1 MEHRIKE
8 LRKYLG
14 MTTESFGKK
23 IGIAASTVTNVEAGR
38 RKPTNQLITSIC
50 REYNVNEQW
59 LRTGEGTMFAESP
72 EDERIASV
80 CDRPHGASLLAKLS
94 ALSDA
99 GLKALDDLLD
109 SLEK

>member
-8 LRKYLG
+8 LRKHLSL
-14 MTTESFGKK
+14 TAEEFARR
-23 IGIAASTVTNVEAGR
+23 IGVARSTISGIETGAR
-38 RKPTNQLITSIC
+38 IPSNQLITSIC

-80 CDRPHGASLLAKLS
+80 CDRPHGASLLEKLS